1 MQCIYGLINNP
12 STKPWPMALVATQM
26 TTFDPLEEKK
36 SSAFCQKK
44 KKKNISNLSYLEN

>member
-26 TTFDPLEEKK
+26 TTFDPLEEKNHQH
-36 SSAFCQKK
+36 FVKK
-44 KKKNISNLSYLEN
+44 RRKKTLATCLT